1 MWYWIS
7 SSDASSGRLSTAL
20 LLFLVVR
27 AGRLVLLR
35 LVVERLVR
43 NAEDLGGLAAVAVG
57 HVQRLFDDDALDLLH
72 RLAEGDLHGVAVAA
86 LARAEELV
94 GEAVDRQRIA
104 AGHDERA
111 VDHVAQLAHVAVPLV
126 LLQRLDEVGVDV
138 LHLLL
143 FRLVQLLQEE
153 MGEERDILEALAQ
166 RRHLDGEDVEAV
178 VEVLAHLPVLNGL
191 LRIAVRRGDDARI
204 DVDLL
209 VAADA
214 PELALL
220 EHAQELDLQLDRH
233 LRDLVEEHRP
243 ALGQLEVALAALDGV
258 RERALLMAE
267 DLRLDQRRRD
277 RAAVEGD
284 ERFVAPARKRV
295 DRVRHDLLARARL
308 ADDEDVRVGVRDHLD
323 LFEELLHPRGLA
335 DQVAELAHLLQQP
348 TKLEDLLLHQ
358 LLVFDR
364 LQDDLQARKVDRLG
378 DVVLGAD
385 FEGLDGRVDRGVAGK
400 DDDRDVGVVVFD
412 LVEKIETAAVGQL
425 EVDDRDVG
433 NELRDRVPAGLE
445 SVRQLGLVSPL
456 FHHVRHAGAGGTIII
471 NDQNAFHRSP
481 GRTIRIRTLSR
492 STAALSSP
500 PYVSTRS
507 EE

>member
-166 RRHLDGEDVEAV
+166 RRDLAGEDGEAV

-323 LFEELLHPRGLA
+323 LFEELLHPRRLA
-335 DQVAELAHLLQQP
+335 DQVPERAHLLQLPAQ
-348 TKLEDLLLHQ
+348 LEDLLLHE
-358 LLVFDR
+358 LLVFDG
-364 LQDDLQARKVDRLG
+364 LEDDLQAREVHRLRH
-378 DVVLGAD
+378 VILGAD
-385 FEGLDGRVDRGVAGK
+385 LERLHRRVDGGVAGE
-400 DDDRDVGVVVFD
+400 DDDGDVGIGLFD
-412 LVEKIETAAVGQL
+412 AVQQIETAAVGELQ
-425 EVDDRDVG
+425 VDDGDVG
-433 NELRDRVPAGLE
+433 DHLGDRAPAGLDG
-445 SVRQLGLVSPL
+445 VGDFRFVSPL
-456 FHHVRHAGAGGTIII
+456 LDHVGHAGARRAIIVD
-471 NDQNAFHRSP
+471 DQHFSHRSP
-481 GRTIRIRTLSR
+481 SGNESRKTTLSR
-492 STAALSSP
+492 S
-500 PYVSTRS
+500 
-507 EE
+507 